1 MQVNSLSQ
9 TNFTGALNNKYLLK
23 GLEKVSDHGMSVG
36 AGTSLIMSLA
46 VRPLAIYATP
56 DVEKENKQYDFTS
69 LNKFFNEMETPK
81 QLVEEL
87 TQLAFNYAMLV
98 DEDNVESFKD
108 DISTIYVL
116 RDALM
121 DID

>member
-1 MQVNSLSQ
+1 M
-9 TNFTGALNNKYLLK
+9 K
-23 GLEKVSDHGMSVG
+23 
-36 AGTSLIMSLA
+36 
-46 VRPLAIYATP
+46 
-56 DVEKENKQYDFTS
+56 KENKQYDFTS

-98 DEDNVESFKD
+98 DESNVESFKD

>member
-1 MQVNSLSQ
+1 
-9 TNFTGALNNKYLLK
+9 
-23 GLEKVSDHGMSVG
+23 
-36 AGTSLIMSLA
+36 
-46 VRPLAIYATP
+46 
-56 DVEKENKQYDFTS
+56 
-69 LNKFFNEMETPK
+69 METPK

>member
-1 MQVNSLSQ
+1 M
-9 TNFTGALNNKYLLK
+9 
-23 GLEKVSDHGMSVG
+23 
-36 AGTSLIMSLA
+36 
-46 VRPLAIYATP
+46 
-56 DVEKENKQYDFTS
+56 EKENKQYDFTS
-69 LNKFFNEMETPK
+69 LNKFFNKMETPK